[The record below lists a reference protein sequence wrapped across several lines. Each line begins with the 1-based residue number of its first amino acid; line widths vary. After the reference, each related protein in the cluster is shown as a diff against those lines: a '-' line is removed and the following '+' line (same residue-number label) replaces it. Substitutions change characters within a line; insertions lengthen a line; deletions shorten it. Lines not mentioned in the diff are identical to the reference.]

1 MKQYIALAI
10 GLLTSVGISAQDC
23 TEKAQKLIIDK
34 IKNYKPTDLVP
45 YSEDG
50 KKWAFIDIK
59 SKKRVT
65 DFVLGYADT
74 FSPRYRT
81 YLDECEVN
89 INPDYSFISKKEQ
102 TIETYAP
109 RDIRK
114 ATKKDLGFDVNEK
127 GEITAY
133 SKTYEIKYKGLQNIN
148 KPILYDGKYYA
159 ILTKEDESVLIDQ
172 KGVEQDAF
180 RFKVMFSINHKNN
193 GEEVFYVEDK
203 QGKKGFITLSGR
215 KILYGKLISP
225 AYNSNLGYSI
235 QKNGQSYVNSSI
247 TTSGVLDLTTQTWH
261 IKPQS
266 QYKIYEVLYS
276 STEEIEKRKAEHR
289 DKTQIFFLAIDKEG
303 KKHFVLDKNG
313 TPILPKK

>member
-34 IKNYKPTDLVP
+34 IKNYNPTDLVP

-50 KKWAFIDIK
+50 KKWAFLDIK
-59 SKKRVT
+59 SKKLVT
-65 DFVLGYADT
+65 DFVLGYANT

-81 YLDECEVN
+81 YLDKCEVN

-180 RFKVMFSINHKNN
+180 RFKVMFSIKHKNN
-193 GEEVFYVEDK
+193 GEEVLYVEDK

-215 KILYGKLISP
+215 KILYGKLF
-225 AYNSNLGYSI
+225 NSARNINLGYSI
-235 QKNGQSYVNSSI
+235 QNDRKDYLDTI

-261 IKPQS
+261 IKPQN
-266 QYKIYEVLYS
+266 QYKIYHILS
-276 STEEIEKRKAEHR
+276 SFTEKIDKSDARNR
-289 DKTQIFFLAIDKEG
+289 DKAQIFFLAKDKEG

-313 TPILPKK
+313 KPILPKK